1 MKSCSERCAGDL
13 CTAVH
18 EGPNSQCWLPN
29 DAGALRE
36 HMHLQVNLSHLA
48 ASIFIET
55 SVLGAESEVLEKKG
69 T

>member
-1 MKSCSERCAGDL
+1 M
-13 CTAVH
+13 H